1 MQLKDKVVI
10 ITGASSGIGAVAALM
25 FAKEGAKLVLGARR
39 EKELMTVMGQIN
51 QSNGNAICLPGDV
64 CDEGYNRTLVEMAEN
79 TYGGLDVGFNNAGTG
94 KSAPVPEMENEDWDT
109 VVATNLTSAFFAA
122 KHQIPAMKRNGAGS
136 IIFTSSVIGYT
147 TAFPGMGAY
156 GASKAGVIGLVKNL
170 AVEHGADG
178 IRANAI
184 LPGATNTPMLGDLD
198 ADPDQ
203 KAFYSSLHALKRVAD
218 PEEIAG
224 AALFLASDNSKF
236 VTGTAMVVDGGVSV
250 NKT

>member
-1 MQLKDKVVI
+1 MQLKDKAII
-10 ITGASSGIGAVAALM
+10 ITGASSGIGAAAALM
-25 FAKEGAKLVLGARR
+25 FAREGAKLVLGARR
-39 EKELMTVMGQIN
+39 EKELMTIMGQIN
-51 QSNGNAICLPGDV
+51 QSNGNAVCLPGDV
-64 CDEGYNRTLVEMAEN
+64 CDEEYNKALVEMAEN
-79 TYGGLDVGFNNAGTG
+79 TYGGLDAGFNNAGTG
-94 KSAPVPEMENEDWDT
+94 KSAPVPEMENEDWHN

-122 KHQIPAMKRNGAGS
+122 KHQMPAMKRNGAGS

-218 PEEIAG
+218 PDEIAG
-224 AALFLASDNSKF
+224 AALFLASDRSKF
-236 VTGTAMVVDGGVSV
+236 VTGSAMVVDGGVSV
-250 NKT
+250 NKI